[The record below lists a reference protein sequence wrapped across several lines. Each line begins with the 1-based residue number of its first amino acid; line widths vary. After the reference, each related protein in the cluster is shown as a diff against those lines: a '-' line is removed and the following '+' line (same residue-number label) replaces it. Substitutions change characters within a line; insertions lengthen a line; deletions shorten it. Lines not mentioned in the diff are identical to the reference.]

1 MFLRAID
8 TAKRAKVKR
17 IYLSGHTDRSST
29 DVLHNKHSNIRTN
42 LVAKV
47 IKGGGISDRKLG
59 LGAFGENI
67 NAVNTSD
74 GAK

>member
-1 MFLRAID
+1 M
-8 TAKRAKVKR
+8 
-17 IYLSGHTDRSST
+17 
-29 DVLHNKHSNIRTN
+29 RTN
-42 LVAKV
+42 PVAKV